1 MSSAATAIEVVPVAG
16 ALGAEIRGVDLRA
29 LDDDI
34 FSSVHAA
41 LLEHEVIF
49 FRGAHLTEDEQ
60 IELGRWFGQPTTSPM
75 SRLFGITEPTLQTIT
90 DGPDS
95 PNEADYW
102 HTDITWTAEPPA
114 YALLCGIEM
123 PERGGD
129 TLWASMTAAYDALS
143 PAMQERLAR
152 LRVVHNN
159 ESFIG
164 GVVRKLGQTALDQ
177 GLPEKLRE
185 HYPPVEHPLVRTHP
199 ETGRRALV
207 FGGRFMRSIVGMT
220 DAESAMVFDFLL
232 HHIESPRFQ
241 CRWNWQVGDLAIWDE
256 RSTAHRAANDHFPQV
271 RSIRRLEIAGTRPV
285 L

>member
-95 PNEADYW
+95 PLAHNAQLALFVEADAAAQLQPISGAIALV
-102 HTDITWTAEPPA
+102 H
-114 YALLCGIEM
+114 ALL
-123 PERGGD
+123 
-129 TLWASMTAAYDALS
+129 TAA
-143 PAMQERLAR
+143 
-152 LRVVHNN
+152 
-159 ESFIG
+159 
-164 GVVRKLGQTALDQ
+164 TA
-177 GLPEKLRE
+177 G
-185 HYPPVEHPLVRTHP
+185 
-199 ETGRRALV
+199 
-207 FGGRFMRSIVGMT
+207 
-220 DAESAMVFDFLL
+220 
-232 HHIESPRFQ
+232 
-241 CRWNWQVGDLAIWDE
+241 
-256 RSTAHRAANDHFPQV
+256 
-271 RSIRRLEIAGTRPV
+271 
-285 L
+285 